1 MSSLSDNRPRPLLL
15 TGDDSLLD
23 DLLRLSAAAGVTPEV
38 ARDVGAARHAWG
50 TASVVVVGD
59 DLSRDVTAIDAPR
72 RDGIVVVTTL
82 AEDSSVWVRAVG
94 VGAEHVL
101 VLPRQQDTLIEL
113 FGACADGGARTAVAI
128 SVIGGCGGAGA
139 SVFATALSLTAADR
153 RLRTLLVDTDPLGGG
168 IDMVLGTEDAAGLR
182 WSDLAS
188 ASGRLGAGSLRE
200 ALPSMG
206 SLSMLAWDRADLPP
220 VSVEAMRSVL
230 SAGQRGHDLVVI
242 DCPRRLDPAA
252 EEAVTRSTL
261 TLVVLPAEVRAIAA
275 ATRVLAQLRSVT
287 TQISLVVRG
296 PGPSGLDG
304 QLVAESLQVPL
315 LAQMRPER
323 GLAASLDEGLGPVQR
338 RRGPLVGCCSDLLS
352 SLSVLGGVPS

>member
-1 MSSLSDNRPRPLLL
+1 MSSLPDDRPRPLLL

-23 DLLRLSAAAGVTPEV
+23 HLLRLSAAAGVTPEV

-50 TASVVVVGD
+50 SAGVVVVGD
-59 DLSRDVTAIDAPR
+59 DLSSDVGAMNAVR
-72 RDGIVVVTTL
+72 RDGIVVATL
-82 AEDSSVWVRAVG
+82 VEDPSVWVRAVG

-113 FGACADGGARTAVAI
+113 FGVCVDGGGRTAVTI

-139 SVFATALSLTAADR
+139 SVFATALALTAADR
-153 RLRTLLVDTDPLGGG
+153 RLQTLLVDTDPLGGG

-200 ALPSMG
+200 ALPSTG

-220 VSVEAMRSVL
+220 LPVEAMRSVL
-230 SAGQRGHDLVVI
+230 GAGQRGHDLVVI

-252 EEAVTRSTL
+252 EEAVIRSTM
-261 TLVVLPAEVRAIAA
+261 TLVVVPAEVRAIAA

-287 TQISLVVRG
+287 AQISLVVRG
-296 PGPSGLDG
+296 PGPSGLDA
-304 QLVAESLQVPL
+304 QLVAESLHVPL
-315 LAQMRPER
+315 LASMRPER
-323 GLAASLDEGLGPVQR
+323 GLAESLDEGLGPVRR
-338 RRGPLVGCCSDLLS
+338 RRGPLVGCCSDLLA
-352 SLSVLGGVPS
+352 SLSVLGGVPA